1 MLERLVIK
9 NVALIENAQIEFC
22 RGLNIMSGET
32 GSGKS
37 VILDSLNFVLGS
49 KADRNMI
56 RYGAEEAFVR
66 GEFTYADGGAVDDI
80 LKELDI
86 EADGHL
92 IITRKY
98 SQDGRGSIKVN
109 GNAVT
114 SGMLKKIAQHLV
126 DVYGQSEHFAL
137 LSQSNQL
144 AVLDGLCG
152 RDGADIKKQLSEY
165 IGQRRD
171 CLKKLK
177 LLGGD
182 ASERARRL
190 DLISY
195 QINEIER
202 AELIVGEEDE
212 LKKRQRIIENTER
225 IATSIGE
232 TLSVLGGDG
241 GATDTISS
249 ARRIMASVAT
259 FGEDYDSIA
268 DRLDVVLVEL
278 EDISETLSDLSE
290 RLEFDG
296 EEARRVEDRL
306 DLIRSLKRKYG
317 SDIESILAF
326 RESAAAEYNLLN
338 DSENLAEKLT
348 SEIVELEDKIYDACL
363 SLTKLRKSQAHR
375 FCKSVE
381 DELKSLNISGA
392 KFFVQFSPYDRQ
404 TVNLDCADGSDK
416 IEFMF
421 SANAGEPVKPLNKVI
436 SGGELSRF
444 MLAIK
449 TQLKELNGISTYI
462 FDEIDAGISGLTANR
477 VAEKFTSIAH
487 ATQVIAVSHLP
498 QICAAGDANFLIY
511 KTEKD
516 GGTVTC
522 VEWLD
527 EEGKIS
533 EIVRLTGGSD
543 TGAARSHAKE
553 LIAQYTQLHSGE

>member
-9 NVALIENAQIEFC
+9 NVALIESAQIEFC

-56 RYGAEEAFVR
+56 RYGAEEASVHA
-66 GEFTYADGGAVDDI
+66 EFTYPKGGVVDEI
-80 LKELDI
+80 LNEFDI
-86 EADGHL
+86 EGDGQL
-92 IITRKY
+92 IITRRY
-98 SQDGRGSIKVN
+98 SQDGRGSIRVN

-144 AVLDGLCG
+144 AVIDGLCG
-152 RDGADIKKQLSEY
+152 QDGEKLRAQLSELV
-165 IGQRRD
+165 GQRRERI
-171 CLKKLK
+171 KKLES
-177 LLGGD
+177 LGGD
-182 ASERARRL
+182 AAERARRL
-190 DLISY
+190 DLLSY
-195 QINEIER
+195 QIDEIDR
-202 AELIVGEEDE
+202 AELVAGEEDE
-212 LKKRQRIIENTER
+212 LIKKRRIIENTEK
-225 IATSIGE
+225 IASAIGE
-232 TLSVLGGDG
+232 ALAALGGDG
-241 GATDTISS
+241 GSADGISA
-249 ARRIMASVAT
+249 ARRLIAGIAS
-259 FGEDYDSIA
+259 FGEDYDSVA
-268 DRLDVVLVEL
+268 ERLDAVSAEL
-278 EDISETLSDLSE
+278 EDISETLSDLSDG
-290 RLEFDG
+290 LEFDG

-317 SDIESILAF
+317 ADTEAILAF
-326 RESAAAEYNLLN
+326 RDSAAAEYNLLS

-348 SEIVELEDKIYDACL
+348 KEIAALEDEIYAACL
-363 SLTKLRKSQAHR
+363 SLTKLRKLHAQK
-375 FCKSVE
+375 FCKAVE
-381 DELKSLNISGA
+381 GELKSLNISGA
-392 KFFVQFSPYDRQ
+392 KFFVDFTPYDRKS
-404 TVNLDCADGSDK
+404 VNLNGADGSDK

-421 SANAGEPVKPLNKVI
+421 SANAGEPARPLNKVI

-449 TQLKELNGISTYI
+449 TQLKELNGISTYV

-477 VAEKFTSIAH
+477 VAEKFIAISGG
-487 ATQVIAVSHLP
+487 TQVIAVSHLP

-511 KTEKD
+511 KTERD

-522 VEWLD
+522 VERLD
-527 EEGKIS
+527 EEGKVG

-543 TGAARSHAKE
+543 TEAARSHARE
-553 LIAQYTQLHSGE
+553 LIAQYVHR